1 MLPRSIS
8 RTVSRTHAFRFNRHL
23 RTSAI
28 YHSETEGNTHYET
41 LDLPSN
47 STRAEIKKRYF
58 ELSKAHHPDRNRSD
72 PLASNRF
79 IKISTAYAVLGHEK
93 HRAKYDF
100 ELARKHGSRPVG
112 PVGGR
117 PASGLSKRR
126 GQFHGPP
133 PSFFRN
139 GGWSRFKGKSAHA
152 GQERPDSSPGSG
164 PGGFGAGGPTAA
176 RTDDVPHFNYGQK
189 YRQHE
194 EQQSR
199 WARRAKQHRL
209 EPDTSIIYPLIGV
222 TTILVGVVSIAVY
235 VTP

>member
-1 MLPRSIS
+1 M
-8 RTVSRTHAFRFNRHL
+8 H
-23 RTSAI
+23 TSTI
-28 YHSETEGNTHYET
+28 CHSETEGGTYYET
-41 LDLPSN
+41 LNLPSN
-47 STRAEIKKRYF
+47 STRAEIKRRYF
-58 ELSKAHHPDRNRSD
+58 ELSKAHHPDRNRND

-79 IKISTAYAVLGHEK
+79 IKISTAYAILGHEK

-100 ELARKHGSRPVG
+100 ELAQKHGSRPAG
-112 PVGGR
+112 PVGSR

-126 GQFHGPP
+126 GQFYGPP

-139 GGWSRFKGKSAHA
+139 GGWSRFKGKSTHA
-152 GQERPDSSPGSG
+152 GQEKPGSSADS
-164 PGGFGAGGPTAA
+164 GFGAGGPTTA
-176 RTDDVPHFNYGQK
+176 RTDDVPHFDYGQK

-199 WARRAKQHRL
+199 WAQRAKRHRL